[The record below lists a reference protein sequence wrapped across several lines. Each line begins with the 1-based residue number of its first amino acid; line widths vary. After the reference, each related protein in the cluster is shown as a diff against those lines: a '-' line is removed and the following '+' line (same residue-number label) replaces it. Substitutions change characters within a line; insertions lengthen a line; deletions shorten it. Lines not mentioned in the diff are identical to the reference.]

1 MNSTLLEDSPS
12 LTAGIPDRKRTIL
25 LVGAV
30 EDRTA
35 EAPSVFSQFQWPAE
49 RAKSCREAVPLI
61 SRDLHRVIV
70 SEKDLPD
77 GNWKDILEA
86 ASAREH
92 PPLLIVTSRL
102 ADEYLWAEV
111 LNLGGYDVLTKPF
124 DRDEVR
130 RTVSLA
136 WQHWQ
141 SRREMA
147 AQFRRHKSSNARE
160 RNSRENR
167 QIGRAHQGT
176 GRS

>member
-1 MNSTLLEDSPS
+1 MNSIVLEHSPS
-12 LTAGIPDRKRTIL
+12 HPARISDRNRTIL
-25 LVGAV
+25 LVGPV
-30 EDRTA
+30 EEYGAGDR
-35 EAPSVFSQFQWPAE
+35 SVFSEFQWPAE
-49 RAKSCREAVPLI
+49 RAKNCRDAIPRI

-86 ASAREH
+86 AAAREH

-111 LNLGGYDVLTKPF
+111 LNLGGYDVLAKPF
-124 DRDEVR
+124 DHDEVR

-136 WQHWQ
+136 WQHWE

-147 AQFRRHKSSNARE
+147 SQSRRYNGGNARE
-160 RNSRENR
+160 RNRRENR
-167 QIGRAHQGT
+167 ETGRAHQGT
-176 GRS
+176 GHS